1 MSPSGPT
8 KSSLSEADLD
18 FVVDH
23 AAPGARD
30 RATLKRLIVEDDAF
44 RKGMLTDEKLLSRA
58 AKDDEILLRISPA
71 LYFEILLRNALKEM
85 ERSTYT
91 FERTGAQRIAV
102 FDAGD
107 VVQLMSRTPTLDY
120 LVDMLGSF
128 TRIRSYVIPVRVRKG
143 VWRRIRFNDMDVDS
157 LQRMCETV
165 DEESRFALYKRIAD
179 VCLFILGVFPEFAQ
193 FDYRYP
199 HTGEPRP
206 KVALAGRRGMQEYE
220 EEGRRFY
227 RLAGEHPSARA
238 LEMSEVLWLL
248 HENFNVAKK
257 PLNFVSEHYLHR
269 GKRRL
274 FGVEN

>member
-1 MSPSGPT
+1 MSQTGPA
-8 KSSLSEADLD
+8 KPSLSDADLD
-18 FVVDH
+18 FVVDQ

-30 RATLKRLIVEDDAF
+30 RTTLKRLIVEDEAF
-44 RKGMLTDEKLLSRA
+44 RKGMLGDEKLFSRVA
-58 AKDDEILLRISPA
+58 HDDEILLRLSPA

-91 FERTGAQRIAV
+91 VERTGAQRIAV
-102 FDAGD
+102 FDTGD
-107 VVQLMSRTPTLDY
+107 VVQLMSRAPTLDY

-128 TRIRSYVIPVRVRKG
+128 TRIRSYVIPVRIRKG
-143 VWRRIRFNDMDVDS
+143 VWRRIRFNDMDIDS

-179 VCLFILGVFPEFAQ
+179 VCLFILGVFPEYAH

-199 HTGEPRP
+199 YSGEQRPRA
-206 KVALAGRRGMQEYE
+206 ALAGRRGMQEYE

-227 RLAGEHPSARA
+227 RLAGEHPSAKE

-248 HENFNVAKK
+248 HDNFNAAKK